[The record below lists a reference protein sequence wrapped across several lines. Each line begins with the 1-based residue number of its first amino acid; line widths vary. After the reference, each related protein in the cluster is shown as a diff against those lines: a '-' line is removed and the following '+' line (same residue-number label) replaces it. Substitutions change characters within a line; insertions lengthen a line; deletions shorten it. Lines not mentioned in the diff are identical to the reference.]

1 MTYTAWFD
9 EIRKDDLALA
19 GGKGANL
26 GELSRAGLPVPLGFV
41 VTTKAYEA
49 FVESNEMGDT
59 IVKLASM
66 PDSEDPK
73 AFEEASQKI
82 HALFS
87 GGKVPEAMAEE
98 IRASYEKLDE
108 DGGAAVAVRS
118 SATAEDLAGASFAGQ
133 QETYLNVR
141 GEEALLE
148 GDGLQGTP
156 GHRSGY
162 REPRRGRPEN
172 GRGRGGG
179 GHVHGQPSQWSAR

>member
-87 GGKVPEAMAEE
+87 GGKVPEKMAEE

-108 DGGAAVAVRS
+108 DGGEPSPSVLRRPQRTWPGRASPVSRRPTSTCAEKKRCS
-118 SATAEDLAGASFAGQ
+118 MGSRTAGLLCGRRERWPTGHAGA
-133 QETYLNVR
+133 
-141 GEEALLE
+141 
-148 GDGLQGTP
+148 
-156 GHRSGY
+156 
-162 REPRRGRPEN
+162 
-172 GRGRGGG
+172 
-179 GHVHGQPSQWSAR
+179 